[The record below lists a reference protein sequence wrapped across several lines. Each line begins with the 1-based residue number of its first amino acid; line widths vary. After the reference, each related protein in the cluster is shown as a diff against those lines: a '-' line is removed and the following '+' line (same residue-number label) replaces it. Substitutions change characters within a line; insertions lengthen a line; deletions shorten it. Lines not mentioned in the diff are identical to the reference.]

1 MKYTEQQ
8 LELLRKRNKK
18 TFHMTY
24 EIVDNLNFSPTE
36 KELYLLQDEVKAMH
50 NIILDEMDRR
60 FGKKST
66 EGVK

>member
-1 MKYTEQQ
+1 MNYTEQQ
-8 LELLRKRNKK
+8 IELLKKRNNK
-18 TFHMTY
+18 TFNMTY
-24 EIVDNLNFSPTE
+24 EILDNLNFNPTE
-36 KELYLLQDEVKAMH
+36 KDLYLLQDEIKAMH